1 MKTVTEQQ
9 LRLVIRQ
16 EIKSVLFEQ
25 EEDKD
30 KQQKSNGIKKLLLPA
45 FLAALAMAQGHDI
58 MGGGSAEGASKTQT
72 YEQLMK
78 EAGIDS
84 TKAAELLDL
93 AGFKRKSSERL
104 NSILTQKEQLNSQIK
119 EYENLKENPP
129 EGKALDEE
137 KIDRLIS
144 TKLSEIEELDKVL
157 INDEEISK
165 GIMNAGPVAME
176 YLLNKGVLTGD
187 EKADYQK
194 MMKYGV
200 ENAPLIAVQTAE
212 KDIEEYSKHLGIIG
226 PLPPEQKVIGW
237 LGLNHQET
245 LRDVTSDPTRGLSNI
260 EIVSKLKQID
270 DSGFEFKTFEYFNPE
285 GNAIQK
291 AKELLNNPANSY
303 DALEISNA
311 MDAVSK
317 SPRREEYSEERLRS
331 ITPEEIQR
339 IQDPDARAAV
349 TAAKAKLKENKVN
362 KLRQRLNEL
371 RGVYV

>member
-1 MKTVTEQQ
+1 MKRLTEQQ
-9 LRLVIRQ
+9 LRQVIR
-16 EIKSVLFEQ
+16 EELKSVLFEQ
-25 EEDKD
+25 EEKEQ
-30 KQQKSNGIKKLLLPA
+30 QQKSSGIKKLLLPA

-58 MGGGSAEGASKTQT
+58 TGGGSAEGASKTET

-78 EAGIDS
+78 QAGIDS

-93 AGFKRKSSERL
+93 AGFKKKSSEKL
-104 NSILTQKEQLNSQIK
+104 NSILTQKEQLNSEIK

-129 EGKALDEE
+129 EGKAVDEE
-137 KIDRLIS
+137 KVDRLIS
-144 TKLSEIEELDKVL
+144 TKLNQIEELDKVL
-157 INDEEISK
+157 VNDEEISK

-187 EKADYQK
+187 EKTDYHK

-200 ENAPLIAVQTAE
+200 ENAPLIAAQTAE

-226 PLPPEQKVIGW
+226 QLSPGEKVIGW

-245 LRDVTSDPTRGLSNI
+245 LSDVTSDPTRGLSNI

-270 DSGFEFKTFEYFNPE
+270 DTGFQFKTFEYFNPQ

-303 DALEISNA
+303 DASEVADA
-311 MDAVSK
+311 MEAVSK

-331 ITPEEIQR
+331 ITPEEIKR

-349 TAAKAKLKENKVN
+349 TAAKAKLKESKVN